1 MIGSK
6 VAAGKDDDNDSF
18 KTDSNLGEDEEQ
30 PVIESNQN
38 NINTMQQTLQT
49 SNPKDSIIS

>member
-6 VAAGKDDDNDSF
+6 AADKDDDNDSL

-30 PVIESNQN
+30 PVIESN
-38 NINTMQQTLQT
+38 
-49 SNPKDSIIS
+49 

>member
-6 VAAGKDDDNDSF
+6 AAAGKDDDNDSF

-30 PVIESNQN
+30 PIIESN
-38 NINTMQQTLQT
+38 
-49 SNPKDSIIS
+49 